1 MVAGPTVEA
10 MDTRSDS
17 DRTAA
22 TGPPEDRAVLGL
34 VRFVLT
40 VVVLVGLVFATV
52 TVAPQF
58 VEEVVYQQSAIETEA
73 PPAAGNHNPTLQH
86 ADNPGNSTY
95 EGAATVRSEHVEDY
109 VHYRINDIRAEHG
122 LDPLVWDG
130 TIASVSRAHSEDM
143 AVRDYFNHTNPDGE
157 SPMDRFETT
166 ADYCYEYGE
175 NIAQN
180 WVDRP
185 VETHDGETVQYRT
198 AEELADGLAEQWMNS
213 PPHRKAI
220 LAEGW
225 DRGGV
230 GVYITDEGKV
240 FATQNFC
247 TEW

>member
-1 MVAGPTVEA
+1 MAADPTVEA
-10 MDTRSDS
+10 MDTRSDP
-17 DRTAA
+17 DRNAA
-22 TGPPEDRAVLGL
+22 TGPQGDRALLGL

-40 VVVLVGLVFATV
+40 VIVLVGLVFATV

-58 VEEVVYQQSAIETEA
+58 VDEVIYQQSAIETDA
-73 PPAAGNHNPTLQH
+73 PPAAGDHNPSIQH
-86 ADNPGNSTY
+86 ADNPGNTTY
-95 EGAATVRSEHVEDY
+95 EGVATVRSEHVEDY
-109 VHYRINDIRAEHG
+109 VHYRINDIRAERG

-130 TIASVSRAHSEDM
+130 TIASVARAHSEDM
-143 AVRDYFNHTNPDGE
+143 ADREYFAHDNPDGQ
-157 SPMDRFETT
+157 SPLDRFETT

-180 WVDRP
+180 WVARS
-185 VETHDGETVQYRT
+185 VETSDGGTDRYRT

-220 LAEGW
+220 LTEGW

-240 FATQNFC
+240 FATHNFC
-247 TEW
+247 TGW